1 MTWCQCGNCVIMP
14 ISHEYICYV
23 MKKEESASEISCIT
37 NHEGFESVCLKVWVL
52 QAAYF
57 SYRYHYGDAEEKNIH
72 EKATHWCA
80 IFLLRNF
87 YFCRKY
93 HFTAYQQ
100 LVGWCCWWLG
110 QRVRVVLPSCAV
122 NKIRKTSFSST
133 SYARFK
139 YLRVLLGLPWASMF

>member
-57 SYRYHYGDAEEKNIH
+57 SYSITMVMLKRR
-72 EKATHWCA
+72 
-80 IFLLRNF
+80 IFMKKQPTDVQ
-87 YFCRKY
+87 Y
-93 HFTAYQQ
+93 
-100 LVGWCCWWLG
+100 
-110 QRVRVVLPSCAV
+110 
-122 NKIRKTSFSST
+122 SF
-133 SYARFK
+133 
-139 YLRVLLGLPWASMF
+139 